1 MVCPKDFLPG
11 LYICYSLNTSSG
23 TLRYIPRKCF
33 PVDANDIFMRNVY
46 RMVIEEKR
54 NERKASGWFQNT
66 GDVKKRAMK
75 IGNK

>member
-1 MVCPKDFLPG
+1 MSSSFKRFPG
-11 LYICYSLNTSSG
+11 IFYIISWQG
-23 TLRYIPRKCF
+23 TKIPDPLRKYQWESYDKMLR
-33 PVDANDIFMRNVY
+33 MRNVY